1 MAAGLY
7 SRKRT
12 MKTIA
17 QTIVLISVVTLVA
30 ACSDEEPKSEQTSG
44 GENAFDT
51 AERNV
56 NEAQQDFQKE
66 IKPAADFVDE
76 KTNKAV
82 DEGRKAAG
90 KVGDAVSD
98 DDDEPE
104 PGQP

>member
-1 MAAGLY
+1 M
-7 SRKRT
+7 KR
-12 MKTIA
+12 IA
-17 QTIVLISVVTLVA
+17 QTIVLISLIGMAALIA

-51 AERNV
+51 AEKNV
-56 NEAQQDFQKE
+56 NEAQQDFQRE

-90 KVGDAVSD
+90 KVGDAVSGD
-98 DDDEPE
+98 DDAEPE
-104 PGQP
+104 PGKP